1 MNSIKIKKICGLT
14 TQPITIKAFM
24 LANFKY
30 VAEHGW
36 EPYAISQPS
45 EMMTKDVLGPVNFIP
60 VDIKWG
66 NVSPWE
72 VIKTIW
78 KLYKIFRR
86 ERFDVIQYATSNA
99 ALYSCIAGWM
109 ARIPA
114 RIYCQW
120 GISYTDYKGIKLWFY
135 KTAEKVTCLFSTS
148 VQPDSKANLQ
158 FSIEEGL
165 YSAKKGSVLFN
176 GSACG
181 ADMVKYDIKK
191 KEEWAEEIADKYD
204 TQKYRK
210 VFGYVGRVVPEKGIN
225 ELLEAF
231 MAINDP
237 ESLLMIVGPTEE
249 VGRLDQDLYQKS
261 LSQEN
266 IIYVGSVPNAAKYF
280 AVFDFMM
287 LPSYR
292 EGFGMTVLEAAAMG
306 VPSIISNIK
315 GPTDLIR
322 DGFNG
327 LVCEVKSA
335 ESLQKTMQKALQL
348 NEKEYKELGVNAY
361 QEVLEKYDALK
372 FKQAF
377 LDNRTMLLEKSRW

>member
-1 MNSIKIKKICGLT
+1 MEKSKKICGIT
-14 TQPITIKAFM
+14 TKSGTIKAFM
-24 LANFKY
+24 LENFKY
-30 VAEHGW
+30 VARHGY
-36 EPYAISQPS
+36 ESYVICQPTDLFTA
-45 EMMTKDVLGPVNFIP
+45 EMLGPVRHIP

-78 KLYKIFRR
+78 RLFKIFKH
-86 ERFDVIQYATSNA
+86 EKFDVIQYATSNA
-99 ALYSCIAGWM
+99 ALYSCIAGWL
-109 ARIPA
+109 ARVPV

-120 GISYTDYKGIKLWFY
+120 GISYTDYKGIKFWFY

-148 VQPDSKANLQ
+148 VQPDSKANLK
-158 FSIEEGL
+158 FSLEEGL

-191 KEEWAEEIADKYD
+191 KKEWAEEIAEEYGTRKF
-204 TQKYRK
+204 RK

-231 MAINDP
+231 MGINDP
-237 ESLLMIVGPTEE
+237 QSLLLIVGPTEE
-249 VGRLDQDLYQKS
+249 VGRLNQDLYQKS

-266 IIYVGSVPNAAKYF
+266 IIYVGPVPNAAKYF
-280 AVFDFMM
+280 AVMDFMM

-322 DGFNG
+322 DGYNG
-327 LVCEVKSA
+327 IVCEVKSV
-335 ESLQKTMQKALQL
+335 ESLKVAIQKGLSMTEDEYTQL
-348 NEKEYKELGVNAY
+348 CDNAYKEVI
-361 QEVLEKYDALK
+361 EKFDSVK
-372 FKQAF
+372 FREAF
-377 LDNRTMLLEKSRW
+377 LQNRNDLIEKVNR

>member
-1 MNSIKIKKICGLT
+1 MKSNKIKKICGLT

-24 LANFKY
+24 LENFKY
-30 VAEHGW
+30 VAQHGW
-36 EPYAISQPS
+36 EPYAISQPTD
-45 EMMTKDVLGPVNFIP
+45 MLTKDTLGPVNYIP

-78 KLYKIFRR
+78 RLYKIFKK

-99 ALYSCIAGWM
+99 ALYACIAGWM
-109 ARIPA
+109 ARVPV

-120 GISYTDYKGIKLWFY
+120 GISYTDFTGINLWFY

-148 VQPDSKANLQ
+148 VQPDSKSNLK
-158 FSIEEGL
+158 FSLEEGL

-231 MAINDP
+231 MGINDP
-237 ESLLMIVGPTEE
+237 QSLLLIVGPTEE
-249 VGRLDQDLYQKS
+249 VGRLNQDLYQKS

-266 IIYVGSVPNAAKYF
+266 IIYVGPVPNAAKYF

-327 LVCEVKSA
+327 LVCDVKSV
-335 ESLQKTMQKALQL
+335 ESLKKSMQKALQL
-348 NEKEYKELGVNAY
+348 GEEEYKVLCDNAFR
-361 QEVLEKYDALK
+361 EVLEKFDAIK

-377 LDNRTMLLEKSRW
+377 LDNRVMLLENS

>member
-1 MNSIKIKKICGLT
+1 MKSKKICGLT
-14 TQPITIKAFM
+14 TLPVTIKAFM
-24 LANFKY
+24 LENFKY
-30 VAEHGW
+30 IAEHGW
-36 EPYAISQPS
+36 VPYAISQPT
-45 EMMTKDVLGPVNFIP
+45 EMLTKEMLGPVNYIP
-60 VDIKWG
+60 VNIKWG

-72 VIKTIW
+72 VVKTIW
-78 KLYKIFRR
+78 KLYKTFRR

-109 ARIPA
+109 ARVPV

-120 GISYTDYKGIKLWFY
+120 GISYTDYSGLKLWFY
-135 KTAEKVTCLFSTS
+135 KTAEKVTCMFSTS
-148 VQPDSKANLQ
+148 VQPDSKANLK
-158 FSIEEGL
+158 FSLEEGL
-165 YSAKKGSVLFN
+165 YPPKKGSVLFN

-191 KEEWAEEIADKYD
+191 KKEWAEEIAGKYG
-204 TQKYRK
+204 TRKYRK

-225 ELLEAF
+225 ELLDAF
-231 MAINDP
+231 MAINDR
-237 ESLLMIVGPTEE
+237 ESLLLIVGPTED
-249 VGRLDQDLYQKS
+249 VVRLNQNLYQKS

-266 IIYVGSVPNAAKYF
+266 IIYVGPVPNAAKYF
-280 AVFDFMM
+280 AIFDYMM

-327 LVCEVKSA
+327 LVCEVKSV

-348 NEKEYKELGVNAY
+348 KDEDYKVLCKNAY
-361 QEVLEKYDALK
+361 QEVLEKFDAVK

-377 LDNRTMLLEKSRW
+377 LDNRTMLLENS

>member
-1 MNSIKIKKICGLT
+1 MKKKKICGLT

-24 LANFKY
+24 LENFKY

-36 EPYAISQPS
+36 EPYAISQPT
-45 EMMTKDVLGPVNFIP
+45 EMLTKEMLGPVNYIP

-72 VIKTIW
+72 VIKTILG
-78 KLYKIFRR
+78 LYKIFKK

-99 ALYSCIAGWM
+99 ALYACIAGWM
-109 ARIPA
+109 ARVPV

-120 GISYTDYKGIKLWFY
+120 GISYTDFTGLRLWFY
-135 KTAEKVTCLFSTS
+135 KTAEKVTCMFSTS
-148 VQPDSKANLQ
+148 VQPDSKANFK
-158 FSIEEGL
+158 FSLEEGL
-165 YSAKKGSVLFN
+165 YPAKKGCVLFN

-181 ADMVKYDIKK
+181 ADMVKYDVKKK
-191 KEEWAEEIADKYD
+191 KEWADEIADKYG
-204 TQKYRK
+204 TWNYRK

-231 MAINDP
+231 MAINDK
-237 ESLLMIVGPTEE
+237 ENLLMIVGPTEE
-249 VGRLDQDLYQKS
+249 VGRLNQDLYQKS

-266 IIYVGSVPNAAKYF
+266 IIYVGPVPNAAKYF
-280 AVFDFMM
+280 AIFDYMI

-322 DGFNG
+322 DGYNG

-335 ESLQKTMQKALQL
+335 ESLQNSIQKALL
-348 NEKEYKELGVNAY
+348 LSDEDYKLLCDNAY
-361 QEVLEKYDALK
+361 QEVLEKFDAVK

-377 LDNRTMLLEKSRW
+377 LDNRTMLLENS